1 MWWGP
6 TGRQGGESWAG
17 SKYSEH
23 DRTQPSF
30 FVRFIHNVIR
40 KVRGGGGQ
48 RRRRGGGEDEGGS
61 PRTTWYKGSQ
71 VREGDGGHDVG
82 HDVGHGDSH
91 ACDHDHCCKF
101 GIYDGEMFLKR

>member
-1 MWWGP
+1 M
-6 TGRQGGESWAG
+6 R
-17 SKYSEH
+17 
-23 DRTQPSF
+23 PSF

-82 HDVGHGDSH
+82 HDVGHDDSH
-91 ACDHDHCCKF
+91 VDIDSF
-101 GIYDGEMFLKR
+101 DGGGVDVEVSLL